1 MSRLSFTVIR
11 YYIVCCIL
19 CFKAG
24 LLSAQSYTQLTVS
37 DFLNAVSVHPEI
49 TRQTDDIALAQLN
62 VDIARVSPDPVL
74 GFGNASG
81 DISGINMPHQLFI
94 GIEHTVET
102 GRKRMH
108 RINYAKQQ
116 VTVAREEHAVFV
128 NTFKRDALLAFQ
140 ECWML
145 EQQIRELERHIR
157 KIQNVIVADSTRA
170 IKKQLVQYENE
181 ILLNDLKENYTGI
194 LEELQVLV
202 EHVYRTQRVAPDTC
216 VWSDKNTDEEVAV
229 DRHYKITSNKAM
241 LDLVHKEV
249 SLAASN
255 RTPDISFTL
264 GNNFITQGTNPGAP
278 SPAYNAITAMVSIPL
293 KISNIRRAE
302 KKRDAYRL
310 QVAQQE
316 EGSIVDMAAGEIAQL
331 LGTIEKKSTSIRQ
344 IMELI
349 HEQEK
354 LIALMQTQKSDL
366 LLYEFEQLRDYH
378 EMRWKMYEELT
389 TSKAELYLLT
399 GMLYE

>member
-1 MSRLSFTVIR
+1 MR
-11 YYIVCCIL
+11 YYIIVCIL
-19 CFKAG
+19 CLKVG
-24 LLSAQSYTQLTVS
+24 VLGAQSYTYLSVE

-49 TRQTDDIALAQLN
+49 IRQTDDITLAQFN
-62 VDIARVSPDPVL
+62 VEIARVSPDPVL

-81 DISGINMPHQLFI
+81 DISGINMPQQLFI
-94 GIEHTVET
+94 GIEHTVEM

-108 RINYAKQQ
+108 RVNYAKQQ
-116 VTVAREEHAVFV
+116 IAVAREEHTVFV

-145 EQQIRELERHIR
+145 EQQIRELEQHINN
-157 KIQNVIVADSTRA
+157 IQEVIVLDSTQA
-170 IKKQLVQYENE
+170 IKRQLVQYENE
-181 ILLNDLKENYTGI
+181 ILLNDLRENYIGI
-194 LEELQVLV
+194 LDELQALV
-202 EHVYRTQRVAPDTC
+202 KHVYQTQLVAPDTC
-216 VWSDKNTDEEVAV
+216 VWSDSNTGEEIAI
-229 DRHYKITSNKAM
+229 DQHYKIASNKAM
-241 LDLVHKEV
+241 LDLVHKEIA
-249 SLAASN
+249 LAASN

-264 GNNFITQGTNPGAP
+264 GNNFITQSTNPGAP

-293 KISNIRRAE
+293 KISNIGKAE

-310 QVAQQE
+310 QLARQE
-316 EGSIVDMAAGEIAQL
+316 ETSILDLATEEIMKL
-331 LGTIEKKSTSIRQ
+331 LTTIEKKSSSINQ

-349 HEQEK
+349 YQQGK
-354 LIALMQTQKSDL
+354 LIALMRAQKSAL

-389 TSKAELYLLT
+389 NSKAELYLLT

>member
-1 MSRLSFTVIR
+1 MR
-11 YYIVCCIL
+11 YYIVCYIL

-24 LLSAQSYTQLTVS
+24 VLAAQSYTQLTVA

-62 VDIARVSPDPVL
+62 VEIARVSPDPVL

-94 GIEHTVET
+94 GIEHTIET

-108 RINYAKQQ
+108 RINYARQQ
-116 VTVAREEHAVFV
+116 IAVAREEHTAFV

-140 ECWML
+140 ECWIL
-145 EQQIRELERHIR
+145 EQQIRELELHISY
-157 KIQNVIVADSTRA
+157 IQNIPVSDSVRA

-181 ILLNDLKENYTGI
+181 ILLNDLRENYI
-194 LEELQVLV
+194 AMREELQILV
-202 EHVYRTQRVAPDTC
+202 AHVYRTQQVTPDTC
-216 VWSDKNTDEEVAV
+216 VWTDRNTGEEVAV
-229 DRHYKITSNKAM
+229 DQHYKIATNKAM
-241 LDLVHKEV
+241 LDLVDKEV
-249 SLAASN
+249 TLAASN
-255 RTPDISFTL
+255 RTPDISFTV

-310 QVAQQE
+310 QVARE
-316 EGSIVDMAAGEIAQL
+316 EEASILDMANDEITQL
-331 LGTIEKKSTSIRQ
+331 LGTIEKKSFSIRQ
-344 IMELI
+344 ILELI
-349 HEQEK
+349 QRQEK
-354 LIALMQTQKSDL
+354 LITLMQAQKSEL
-366 LLYEFEQLRDYH
+366 LLYELEQLRDYH

-389 TSKAELYLLT
+389 NSKAELYLLT